1 MKTQKETFKRI
12 MKESAPALIVAA
24 SIDIMAGTAMQLRG
38 IGAWVAIPIFL
49 MLVPSLSDL
58 GNDVACIISS
68 RITTLL
74 ALGVIEPKLERSEA
88 LETNIIAILTIGA
101 LSSIYLG
108 IMNFA
113 IANKAGLGAVPILPF
128 FAVCLVSVIILTLL
142 VCATAIGIAFI
153 SWRKGL
159 DPDNVTIPIST
170 SISDVLGIFS
180 LLIAMRMVGFL

>member
-1 MKTQKETFKRI
+1 

-38 IGAWVAIPIFL
+38 IEAWLAIPIFL

-74 ALGVIEPKLERSEA
+74 ALGVIQPKLGRNEA
-88 LETNIIAILTIGA
+88 LEANIAAIVTVGV
-101 LSSIYLG
+101 LSSVYLG
-108 IMNFA
+108 IINFA
-113 IANKAGLGAVPILPF
+113 IAGLRSVSMLPF
-128 FAVCLVSVIILTLL
+128 LAVCFIAVTTLTLL
-142 VCATAIGIAFI
+142 VCAVAIAVAFVA
-153 SWRKGL
+153 WRRGL

-170 SISDVLGIFS
+170 SISDLLAIFS
-180 LLIAMRMVGFL
+180 LLIAMRTVGFI

>member
-1 MKTQKETFKRI
+1 MEKETFKRI

-24 SIDIMAGTAMQLRG
+24 LIDIMAGTAMQLRG
-38 IGAWVAIPIFL
+38 VEAWVAIPAFL

-88 LETNIIAILTIGA
+88 LETNIIAIVTIGV
-101 LSSIYLG
+101 LSSLYMGMI
-108 IMNFA
+108 NFA
-113 IANKAGLGAVPILPF
+113 IADKTGLGSVLPF
-128 FAVCLVSVIILTLL
+128 LAVCFIAVTALTLL
-142 VCATAIGIAFI
+142 VCVVAIVVAFV
-153 SWRKGL
+153 SWRRGL

-170 SISDVLGIFS
+170 SISDLLAIFS
-180 LLIAMRMVGFL
+180 LLSAMRIVGFI